1 MLMVVP
7 LSTDREKNQRTH
19 VHAVLIVCILGR
31 DTQEGAQS
39 LVYDIYG
46 SHK

>member
-1 MLMVVP
+1 MFVP
-7 LSTDREKNQRTH
+7 LSTDSEKNQRSY
-19 VHAVLIVCILGR
+19 VHAVLIVRIFGR

>member
-1 MLMVVP
+1 MFVP
-7 LSTDREKNQRTH
+7 LSTDSEQNQRTD

-31 DTQEGAQS
+31 DTQEGASS